1 MGEGAGLGLVLE
13 AGDLPTLFGE
23 DQARY
28 LVAVAEGDLGTLQAA
43 AKAAGVP
50 VAFKTYGGM
59 GHSAC
64 PAELSDVAAFLSE
77 RLPPV

>member
-1 MGEGAGLGLVLE
+1 VKYG
-13 AGDLPTLFGE
+13 FG
-23 DQARY
+23 
-28 LVAVAEGDLGTLQAA
+28 VASADAL
-43 AKAAGVP
+43 KAAGVP